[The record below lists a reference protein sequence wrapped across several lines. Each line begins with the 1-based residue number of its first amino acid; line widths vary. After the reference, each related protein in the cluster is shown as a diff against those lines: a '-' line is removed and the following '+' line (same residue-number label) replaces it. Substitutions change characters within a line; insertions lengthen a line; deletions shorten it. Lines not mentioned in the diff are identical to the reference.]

1 MTISQAE
8 AFEQVKQYLLNN
20 YPDARDI
27 TMPYCSLYNDTVHRS
42 TYYKIQLNYRRAT
55 GIQRPAI
62 FQIDPDSGAVA
73 LFKEN
78 YNWTY
83 WSA

>member
-1 MTISQAE
+1 MTISQDE
-8 AFEQVKQYLLNN
+8 AFEIAKRYLQTD

-27 TMPYCSLYNDTVHRS
+27 TMPYCSIYNDTVKRG

-55 GIQRPAI
+55 GIQRSAI
-62 FQIDPDSGAVA
+62 FQVNPDSGAVE

-83 WSA
+83 WS